1 MGNPYGNDHDDHDDD
16 AEELNDADQQKENDE
31 IQEMGK
37 QGLTDQD
44 FPKGRPLGTFSSSDT
59 KK

>member
-1 MGNPYGNDHDDHDDD
+1 MMGNPYGNDHDDD

-31 IQEMGK
+31 IQEMGN

-44 FPKGRPLGTFSSSDT
+44 FPKGRPFGTFSSSDT